1 MNKANLENLPSVLSF
16 ITVTA
21 KDTGLDTFEQM
32 SDVITD
38 GSFAIRRDCLKG
50 MVKLPS
56 FLLQALNKQV
66 DSGTG
71 VKIDSLVHDPK
82 NLIAIEPINA
92 IKAAHTTFKSK
103 PVPVIEF
110 KKVEPVEGDIP
121 IEVNARYLKLVWEIF
136 PGLNWYANF
145 TTDRDGVS
153 RASILVL
160 KDDSGTVAVLAP
172 IWTK

>member
-21 KDTGLDTFEQM
+21 KDTGLDTFEQI
-32 SDVITD
+32 SDMITD

-66 DSGTG
+66 NNKTDI
-71 VKIDSLVHDPK
+71 KIDSLVHDPK
-82 NLIAIEPINA
+82 NLITIEPINA

-121 IEVNARYLKLVWEIF
+121 TEVNARYLKLVWEIF

>member
-1 MNKANLENLPSVLSF
+1 MNKASLQNLPSVLSF

-32 SDVITD
+32 PDMITD
-38 GSFAIRRDCLKG
+38 GSFGIRRDCLKG
-50 MVKLPS
+50 VLKLPA
-56 FLLQALNKQV
+56 FVLQALNKQV
-66 DSGTG
+66 STLSD
-71 VKIDSLVHDPK
+71 VKIDSLVRDHK

-103 PVPVIEF
+103 PSPIIEF
-110 KKVEPVEGDIP
+110 ERVERVEGEKP
-121 IEVNARYLKLVWEIF
+121 TKVNARYLKLIWEIF

-145 TTDRDGVS
+145 SLDKDGVS

-160 KDDSGTVAVLAP
+160 KDDSGVVAVLAP
-172 IWTK
+172 VWSK